1 MAEKWQYRET
11 YRGVRSVPAETVGTA
26 LEDLR
31 ATGDLAPSRYVE
43 VAKPKDS
50 PLHPTLTWDDKKAA
64 NEFRL
69 IEARTIIRGVIR
81 VEVVT
86 ETDTRAGE
94 PRVIGGYVHVPSED
108 RRGEGKYQPVE
119 LVIENVDEYGRAL
132 DEARK
137 DLESAERRLH
147 ELRRLSEGRNDGA
160 EALAIAIQ
168 GIGAVRE
175 ALQLLK
181 VAA

>member
-43 VAKPKDS
+43 AAKPKDS

-81 VEVVT
+81 VEVVEQV
-86 ETDTRAGE
+86 ETPAKE
-94 PRVIGGYVHVPSED
+94 PRVIGGYVHVPSEN
-108 RRGEGKYQPVE
+108 GKTEGRYVPTE
-119 LVIENVDEYGRAL
+119 LVVENVDEYERAL
-132 DEARK
+132 TEARR
-137 DLESAERRLH
+137 DLDAAERRFH
-147 ELRRLSEGRNDGA
+147 ELRRLTEGRGDKT
-160 EALAIAIQ
+160 EALAIAVQ
-168 GIGAVRE
+168 AFATVRE
-175 ALQLLK
+175 ALEILK